1 MKPVQAE
8 EDDIEM
14 IEEETDR
21 MKELN
26 KLMDTA
32 QKDRYE
38 KTSNTANLTK
48 MLKEKVMKKAFC
60 ITNSNSCSDEL
71 KLVVAVLAKV
81 YAGELVEEAKK
92 IQYLKNEEGRLKY
105 FHVMEAKKLID
116 QKLNSK
122 SIKKIKKI

>member
-26 KLMDTA
+26 KLMDSA

-48 MLKEKVMKKAFC
+48 ILKEKVMKKTFC

-92 IQYLKNEEGRLKY
+92 IQYSKNEEGKLKY
-105 FHVMEAKKLID
+105 FNVIEAKRIID

-122 SIKKIKKI
+122 TIKKIKKI